1 MFLVFFAVLF
11 FVADYAVAL
20 SLSFL
25 LSLLYRPRL
34 ELVSIIDLALDRVS
48 AIGVVIAGLI
58 VLESLESVRELVDV
72 DVSTVSNISDAS
84 LRRPAIFFNFSSS
97 IV

>member
-11 FVADYAVAL
+11 FVADSAVAL

-34 ELVSIIDLALDRVS
+34 ELVFIIDLVLARVS

-58 VLESLESVRELVDV
+58 VLESLESVPELVDV
-72 DVSTVSNISDAS
+72 DVSTVSNISDA
-84 LRRPAIFFNFSSS
+84 FFNFSSS